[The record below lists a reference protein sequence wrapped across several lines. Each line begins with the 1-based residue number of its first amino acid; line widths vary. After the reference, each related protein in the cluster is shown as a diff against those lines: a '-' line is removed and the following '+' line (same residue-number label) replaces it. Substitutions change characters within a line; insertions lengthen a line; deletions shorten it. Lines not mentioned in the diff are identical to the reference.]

1 VSDEELLQRR
11 MAELAILEQSFV
23 DEFDETARESKLE
36 PFASSAVV
44 GESFAAGG
52 NGNGNGKNG
61 NSSVLGESLLSTGPL
76 QSSLRSSAQSL
87 AAAQGRTPV
96 PGEDSVVMFGTQ
108 GLDDDKRVGGG
119 GEKAASGPAGGAMA
133 AATGVGDAESRA
145 AARKVDLAS
154 SFDWSTVPRSQGGTG
169 GTDAR
174 ESGGGGAPPSKG
186 RRMERPPPATPLAEL
201 EDDAFFAGLSE
212 GLNLRVSQQGL
223 KEPAHPPPKTDDS
236 IELMYN
242 PILNCY
248 FDPKT
253 GKFYQLNDDWEAG
266 EDGQVV
272 QTAQTPPH
280 RGGSQLNG

>member
-1 VSDEELLQRR
+1 
-11 MAELAILEQSFV
+11 
-23 DEFDETARESKLE
+23 
-36 PFASSAVV
+36 
-44 GESFAAGG
+44 
-52 NGNGNGKNG
+52 
-61 NSSVLGESLLSTGPL
+61 
-76 QSSLRSSAQSL
+76 
-87 AAAQGRTPV
+87 
-96 PGEDSVVMFGTQ
+96 
-108 GLDDDKRVGGG
+108 
-119 GEKAASGPAGGAMA
+119 MA

-253 GKFYQLNDDWEAG
+253 GPTSSTTTGKRGRRA
-266 EDGQVV
+266 VV

-280 RGGSQLNG
+280 RGEVSNGVFLSGRCLHRILGIAECVDGFIFTPFFLFIYLLIHGNN